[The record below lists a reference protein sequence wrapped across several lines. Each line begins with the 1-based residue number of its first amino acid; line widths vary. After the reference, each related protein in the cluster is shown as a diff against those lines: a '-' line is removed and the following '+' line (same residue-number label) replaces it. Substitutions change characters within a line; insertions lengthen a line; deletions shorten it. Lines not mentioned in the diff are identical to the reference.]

1 MTSLISRVEMN
12 KKPSITVIT
21 GHLGSGKTTLIQKIL
36 KTFKDSK
43 FLVIEN
49 EFGEIGIDG
58 DILSQDD
65 NALVELNAGCV
76 CCNIQSDLELI
87 LEKFIEEE
95 HDYEHIIIE
104 ATGVANPAKIVKQ
117 FVGMTYLGRHFQLNS
132 VVCVIDTQHY
142 KKHQALPEFEMQ
154 VLTSD
159 RFFLSKLDS
168 NEESIQNTICDDL
181 RINYRKIVYENDIKN
196 WFKEKSFFN
205 LDENISQKGGHSHY
219 QKLAFEFDGEF
230 DPHTFER
237 YLNVLYLQYMG
248 KIFRTKG
255 LVYFRKNP
263 HPYVLQGVFDSLSFD
278 EFEDA
283 KEKSR
288 VNQIVLIVMAILQRR
303 KDYFLLE

>member
-1 MTSLISRVEMN
+1 MKE
-12 KKPSITVIT
+12 KPSITVIT

-58 DILSQDD
+58 EILSKDD

-132 VVCVIDTQHY
+132 VICVVDGKHY
-142 KKHQALPEFEMQ
+142 KKHQKLPEFELQ
-154 VLTSD
+154 LLTSD
-159 RFFLSKLDS
+159 RFYLSKIND
-168 NEESIQNTICDDL
+168 ESIKDIANDL
-181 RINYRKIVYENDIKN
+181 NIDESKFVFEKDLND
-196 WFKEKSFFN
+196 WFKEKSFYE
-205 LDENISQKGGHSHY
+205 LDSNISQKGGHNHY
-219 QKLAFEFDGEF
+219 QKIAFEFEGEF
-230 DPHTFER
+230 DPNSFER

-255 LVYFRKNP
+255 LVYFAKNP
-263 HPYVLQGVFDSLSFD
+263 HPYIVQGVFDSLNFD
-278 EFEDA
+278 EF
-283 KEKSR
+283 KECKSTKNK
-288 VNQIVLIVMAILQRR
+288 NQIILIGEGMNEEKIQSSLKNCLV
-303 KDYFLLE
+303 